1 MDQQNQQNWA
11 QGNPSPAPIAPN
23 PTGVANTVHQQQVV
37 ANQGQGMASPHLF
50 EMMTNP
56 AFSAAAAASPL
67 FPPAAM
73 VTNPG
78 ALYAMP
84 DLFASNGGVN
94 TQATN
99 AGVQQPHHV
108 AAQENGNRIPM
119 ANQQTYQLRDGQHV
133 SPMQVLGAPPAGFP
147 LPPNTGPSSLQV
159 NFASAA
165 AAVSAMAS
173 SSDSNG
179 DIEAKKGR
187 RKKELTPAQRS
198 KQNRDRN
205 REHARST
212 RMRKKEYIQ
221 RLKELMQGL
230 HTERNEERR
239 LRRVA
244 IQRLAEVQNVR
255 REVIR
260 SFLRFLAN
268 YEKDMRKWST
278 ILEDDFWLKQPVT
291 PYRCFRRS
299 EIEKVR

>member
-108 AAQENGNRIPM
+108 AAQEHGNRIP
-119 ANQQTYQLRDGQHV
+119 AAKQQTYQLNVGQHV
-133 SPMQVLGAPPAGFP
+133 APMQVLGSPPTGLS
-147 LPPNTGPSSLQV
+147 LPPNMGPSSLQV
-159 NFASAA
+159 NFASEA
-165 AAVSAMAS
+165 AAVRDMAS
-173 SSDSNG
+173 SSDSDG
-179 DIEAKKGR
+179 DIEAKKGM
-187 RKKELTPAQRS
+187 RKKELTPTQRA
-198 KQNRDRN
+198 KENRDRN
-205 REHARST
+205 REHAKST
-212 RMRKKEYIQ
+212 RVRKKAYIH
-221 RLKELMQGL
+221 RLKELVEGL

-239 LRRVA
+239 QRRLAV
-244 IQRLAEVQNVR
+244 QRLAEVQNVR
-255 REVIR
+255 RAVIR
-260 SFLRFLAN
+260 SFLRFLAS
-268 YEKDMRKWST
+268 YEKDMQKWST